1 MKATTVTRLTATILR
16 MVPLSSPLPLP
27 AGAGAILPRSH
38 RLLFAGTAN
47 IITTKTPGMGVF
59 VALIPKMS
67 GRTYNGSMLM
77 STYSPWLDQYLEDHD
92 NSFVIENG
100 F

>member
-1 MKATTVTRLTATILR
+1 
-16 MVPLSSPLPLP
+16 
-27 AGAGAILPRSH
+27 
-38 RLLFAGTAN
+38 
-47 IITTKTPGMGVF
+47 MGVF